1 MIKWIVLGVIA
12 WIVMAIVA
20 TIATCL
26 REVRETHREY
36 AADEV
41 AISDTFLMCL
51 AFWWALFP
59 IWIIHF
65 FYYKLTNW
73 MSVLV
78 TRISKRRK
86 WL

>member
-41 AISDTFLMCL
+41 AISETFLMCL
-51 AFWWALFP
+51 IFWWALFP
-59 IWIIHF
+59 IWVIQF
-65 FYYKLTNW
+65 FYCKLTNW

-78 TRISKRRK
+78 TRISKRRR
-86 WL
+86 WI

>member
-59 IWIIHF
+59 IWIIQF

-78 TRISKRRK
+78 TRISKRRN